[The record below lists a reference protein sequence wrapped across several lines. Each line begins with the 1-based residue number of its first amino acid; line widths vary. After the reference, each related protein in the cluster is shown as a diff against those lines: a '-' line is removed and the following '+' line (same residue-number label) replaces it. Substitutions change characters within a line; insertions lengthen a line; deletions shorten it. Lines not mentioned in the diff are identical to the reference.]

1 MSMHAASSSSSSAL
15 PLVRNST
22 CSPDSC
28 SHTQGRHIVALLA
41 PSLAAEPAST
51 SLLVPS
57 TAQGKPIPVDDSTA
71 QHRTSALRRINRH
84 FPSRQ
89 RYSKSSSSHSKTYS
103 EPILVRSYHPPAA
116 GRHVRCVGA
125 GPVVSGGLR
134 SGLVSASEAEHLHA
148 GATRGLLFAS
158 QAATASK
165 LSTMA
170 RGGAKSLVGC
180 TEQDAQLPPLEAF
193 SFKSFMNNLDQDKG
207 GVDINADL
215 DRIAEICARSR
226 YSLSNQYEVHDASH
240 GSRLASLTPHADLP
254 GPTLQTMS
262 LDEDTNGKKQKKRK
276 HGHKR
281 KGSRAVSTLETIMSS
296 SRSSDEE
303 RPRAKPGSNG
313 IDSTRGRA
321 STNLAEAKSQEC
333 GGKTRNKRRTT
344 SLALIDSPKQ
354 THAPSSPKSALK
366 TGLIGEPAVPQTST
380 RQLQIRTAG
389 QANSEP
395 QGVAR
400 CRPVPVTSDVH
411 SQPMAQGSIATA
423 TDERAQARLRAALRN
438 WAPWMPAKHPGRA
451 EGSLR
456 HLLKTADVKGK
467 GVFGMA
473 Y

>member
-1 MSMHAASSSSSSAL
+1 MSMHAAAASSSSSSAL
-15 PLVRNST
+15 PLVRNSS
-22 CSPDSC
+22 CDPDSS
-28 SHTQGRHIVALLA
+28 SHTQRRHFAALLA

-71 QHRTSALRRINRH
+71 QHRTSALRRINSH

-116 GRHVRCVGA
+116 GRHVRSIRA

-134 SGLVSASEAEHLHA
+134 SGLVSASEADHLHA
-148 GATRGLLFAS
+148 RATRGLLFAS
-158 QAATASK
+158 QASTASR

-170 RGGAKSLVGC
+170 RGGTKSSLDC
-180 TEQDAQLPPLEAF
+180 TDQDAQLPPLEAF
-193 SFKSFMNNLDQDKG
+193 SFKSFMNNFDQDKG
-207 GVDINADL
+207 GVGINAHL

-240 GSRLASLTPHADLP
+240 GSRLASLNPHPD
-254 GPTLQTMS
+254 LQTMS

-281 KGSRAVSTLETIMSS
+281 RSSRAVSTLETIMSS

-303 RPRAKPGSNG
+303 RPRPKPGSNG

-321 STNLAEAKSQEC
+321 STNPADVKSQEFA
-333 GGKTRNKRRTT
+333 GKTRNKRRST

-354 THAPSSPKSALK
+354 IQTPGCPSSPRWALK

-380 RQLQIRTAG
+380 KQLQIRTAG
-389 QANSEP
+389 QATSEP

-400 CRPVPVTSDVH
+400 CRPVAVTLDVH
-411 SQPMAQGSIATA
+411 SQPMAQGSISTA
-423 TDERAQARLRAALRN
+423 TDDRAQARLQATLRN
-438 WAPWMPAKHPGRA
+438 WAPWMPAKHAGRA

-456 HLLKTADVKGK
+456 HLLKTTDVKGK